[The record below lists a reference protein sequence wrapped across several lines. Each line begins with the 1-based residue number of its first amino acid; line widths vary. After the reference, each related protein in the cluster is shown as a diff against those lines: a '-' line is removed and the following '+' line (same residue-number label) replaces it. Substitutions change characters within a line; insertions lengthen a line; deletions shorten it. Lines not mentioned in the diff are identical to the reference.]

1 METIGRP
8 RIGER
13 IAVRLPDDL
22 LADLDARAQAAGVT
36 RAEAVR
42 LLLRRA
48 LAMGQDSGV
57 DRTQIA
63 HRLALSP
70 AERVATMADEV
81 RRLLVLGQ
89 RSAGER

>member
-22 LADLDARAQAAGVT
+22 LAELDARAEAAGVT

-42 LLLRRA
+42 VLLRRA
-48 LAMGQDSGV
+48 LAMGNVGGV

-70 AERVATMADEV
+70 AERVGTMADEV
-81 RRLLVLGQ
+81 RRLLALRE
-89 RSAGER
+89 RSGG